1 MKKFILFFFLILL
14 TNYTARVQDWILGPF
29 VKSKSNPVV
38 SPDSSFKF
46 FDPIKKDSVQWQKA
60 DVFNPAAIV
69 MNNKVYLFTR
79 CEDNPFAGIGGR
91 TSRIGLCESDDGI
104 HFKKYPLPVLFPR
117 NDQFKKYDYPGGC
130 EDPRIVSVNDTFFV
144 MLYTSWNW
152 KIARLS
158 VAFSKDLIHWKKKS
172 IAFLKYKNGKYTS
185 TFTKSASIITKL
197 ENDKLTVAKI
207 HDKYWMYWGEHFV
220 NLAWSDNL
228 YDWNPVE
235 ENNELKHVMDPRPGK
250 FDSRLDECGPP
261 AIITKK
267 GILLLYNGKNA
278 ANSNADHT
286 LPKGVY
292 SVGEA
297 LFDIN
302 DPGRLLARTD
312 TSILKPTQPKEI
324 SGQYT
329 AGTTFAEGLV
339 YFKERWFL
347 YYGMA
352 DSFVG
357 LAVTDR

>member
-1 MKKFILFFFLILL
+1 VKKIILFFFLILIV
-14 TNYTARVQDWILGPF
+14 TYAAAAQDWTLGPF

-38 SPDSSFKF
+38 SPDPSFKF
-46 FDPIKKDSVQWQKA
+46 LDPVKKISVQWQKA
-60 DVFNPAAIV
+60 DVFNPAAVV

-79 CEDNPFAGIGGR
+79 CEDNPSAGIGGR

-104 HFKKYPLPVLFPR
+104 HFKKYPVPVLFPQ
-117 NDQFKKYDYPGGC
+117 NDQFKQYDYPGGC
-130 EDPRIVSVNDTFFV
+130 EDPRIVSVNDTLFV
-144 MLYTSWNW
+144 MMYTSWNW

-158 VAFSKDLIHWKKKS
+158 VAFSKDLIHWKKKGP
-172 IAFLKYKNGKYTS
+172 AFLKYKNGKYKNN
-185 TFTKSASIITKL
+185 FTKSASIITKS
-197 ENDKLTVAKI
+197 ENGRLTAAKI
-207 HDKYWMYWGEHFV
+207 DGKYWMYWGEHFV

-235 ENNELKHVMDPRPGK
+235 ENNELKQVMDPRPGK
-250 FDSRLDECGPP
+250 FDSQLTECGPP

-278 ANSNADHT
+278 EDSTADSN

-302 DPGRLLARTD
+302 APEKLLARTD
-312 TSILKPTQPKEI
+312 TCVLKPTQSEEV
-324 SGQYT
+324 SGQYS

-339 YFKERWFL
+339 FFKEHWFL

-357 LAVTDR
+357 LAVAGN